1 MFFFIHSVM
10 SPQFFKPDVLY
21 VDYLLVTKELHNE
34 RGYHYH
40 CVICLCETI
49 WWTTAKRYLQEQY
62 QVAMNISI
70 SNELYI
76 EAYQYVTKNVQKKFN
91 EGMYCKTIQILDS
104 YLKLT
109 IELLLKIQ
117 RIVTNDK
124 VAIQEFPL
132 IKKKQMF
139 TAWKRGCC
147 INHNQEQYK
156 KWVKIYEFL
165 H

>member
-1 MFFFIHSVM
+1 
-10 SPQFFKPDVLY
+10 
-21 VDYLLVTKELHNE
+21 
-34 RGYHYH
+34 
-40 CVICLCETI
+40 
-49 WWTTAKRYLQEQY
+49 
-62 QVAMNISI
+62 MNISI
-70 SNELYI
+70 NNELYI

-91 EGMYCKTIQILDS
+91 EGMYCKTTQILDS

-139 TAWKRGCC
+139 TA
-147 INHNQEQYK
+147 
-156 KWVKIYEFL
+156 
-165 H
+165 